1 MTLRDSICEAFGSG
15 VIEQW
20 SIGEFEVMEK
30 EQENCEYQQLG
41 FWQSVNHVVIC
52 AMGCSHRSMLD
63 FVVAWSEKRIRSDES
78 CDDG

>member
-30 EQENCEYQQLG
+30 EQENSRVSAIGVLAKL
-41 FWQSVNHVVIC
+41 NHVVIC